1 LAEAKKLIE
10 LRRTQDGLIEGGLR
24 WVAVE
29 DNFICY
35 LRESNKQSV
44 LVFISR
50 KAVRTEIDLAGYGL
64 KVVKTLY
71 GPDATGASIKID
83 SDGATQGIWEVKS

>member
-50 KAVRTEIDLAGYGL
+50 KSVRTEIDLAAYGL
-64 KVVKTLY
+64 KVIKTLY
-71 GPDATGASIKID
+71 GPDASGGSIKID